1 MGQFH
6 EFTQGFLQEYFCE
19 ERWSIWDN
27 AQLPGT
33 YSQHQIATEQNIVT
47 LNNAKKIKSSV
58 KKIEKDVF
66 CLVISMR

>member
-19 ERWSIWDN
+19 EHWSIWDN

-33 YSQHQIATEQNIVT
+33 NSQNQIATEQNIVI
-47 LNNAKKIKSSV
+47 LNNTKKVKSSV